1 MTTATLS
8 AAAPGSSRSRVSWWR
23 ELALLA
29 ALYGVYMLARALVGV
44 HPAAAMDRGRWL
56 LDLEASAR
64 IDIERP
70 LNSAVHAV
78 PVLAVLA
85 DYVYASL
92 HYLVTPLVL
101 VWLAVRHRDGYR
113 RGRNAL
119 LHRHRPGPDRLL
131 AAPDRPSPP
140 ARRQRLPRHD
150 GRLQRL
156 GLVGRG
162 RQRSPRHGGPEQPV
176 RRAAVAACRLGAV
189 VCAAGA
195 GQHEQPRAAP
205 LGLDLPGADH
215 SGRDGDREPLPAR
228 RRRRS
233 SRRPAGTRHRAAVD
247 RQADVAT
254 RRKERQATAVSS
266 STDVPSPAQNRR
278 WASRQWSTEVNPS
291 PSDSAKSQVT
301 SANWTISTAVTSTT
315 AERLPVAV

>member
-1 MTTATLS
+1 MTTATLT
-8 AAAPGSSRSRVSWWR
+8 AASPGGSRSRISWWR

-92 HYLVTPLVL
+92 HYIVTPLVL

-119 LHRHRPGPDRLL
+119 LIATALGLIGFWLLPTAPPRLL
-131 AAPDRPSPP
+131 DASAFLDTMAVFSDWGWWGEAASAPRGMEGLSNQYAALPSLHVGWALWSALQVRANTSSPVLRRWAWTYP
-140 ARRQRLPRHD
+140 ALITLVVMATANHYLLDAVAGAAVVMVGHHVAGRLAARRVHD
-150 GRLQRL
+150 
-156 GLVGRG
+156 
-162 RQRSPRHGGPEQPV
+162 E
-176 RRAAVAACRLGAV
+176 VA
-189 VCAAGA
+189 
-195 GQHEQPRAAP
+195 
-205 LGLDLPGADH
+205 
-215 SGRDGDREPLPAR
+215 EPLPFGVGEI
-228 RRRRS
+228 
-233 SRRPAGTRHRAAVD
+233 PADCAELDHLYCGQLD
-247 RQADVAT
+247 DADC
-254 RRKERQATAVSS
+254 
-266 STDVPSPAQNRR
+266 
-278 WASRQWSTEVNPS
+278 
-291 PSDSAKSQVT
+291 
-301 SANWTISTAVTSTT
+301 
-315 AERLPVAV
+315 LPVAV

>member
-1 MTTATLS
+1 MVTATLS
-8 AAAPGSSRSRVSWWR
+8 AASRGSARSRVSWWR

-85 DYVYASL
+85 DYIYASL

-101 VWLAVRHRDGYR
+101 VWLAVRHREGYR

-119 LHRHRPGPDRLL
+119 LF
-131 AAPDRPSPP
+131 ATA
-140 ARRQRLPRHD
+140 
-150 GRLQRL
+150 L
-156 GLVGRG
+156 GLVGFWLLPTAPPRLLDASAFLDTMAVFSDWGWWGEAASAPRG
-162 RQRSPRHGGPEQPV
+162 MEGLSNQYAALPSLHVGWALWSALQV
-176 RRAAVAACRLGAV
+176 RANTSSRLLRRWAWAYPALITLVVMATANHYLLDAVAGAAVVLVGHVLASRL
-189 VCAAGA
+189 
-195 GQHEQPRAAP
+195 R
-205 LGLDLPGADH
+205 
-215 SGRDGDREPLPAR
+215 SGRSFHQPEGHAGDVGVVVHGSALALPVPAMRLAPVLDGDEPLPFGVGEV
-228 RRRRS
+228 
-233 SRRPAGTRHRAAVD
+233 PCDIGELDDLD
-247 RQADVAT
+247 RGDL
-254 RRKERQATAVSS
+254 
-266 STDVPSPAQNRR
+266 D
-278 WASRQWSTEVNPS
+278 
-291 PSDSAKSQVT
+291 D
-301 SANWTISTAVTSTT
+301 

>member
-119 LHRHRPGPDRLL
+119 LIATALGLIGFWLLPTAPPRLLDASAFLDTMAVFSDWGWWGEAASAPRGMEGLSNQYAALPSLHVGWALWSALQVRANTSSPVLRRWAWTYPALITLVVMATANHYLLDAVAGAAVVLLGHAIAQRLTSGRRRHQAEGEAGDRGVVVHGRAFPGPESSMGLTPVVDR
-131 AAPDRPSPP
+131 
-140 ARRQRLPRHD
+140 
-150 GRLQRL
+150 G
-156 GLVGRG
+156 
-162 RQRSPRHGGPEQPV
+162 
-176 RRAAVAACRLGAV
+176 
-189 VCAAGA
+189 
-195 GQHEQPRAAP
+195 
-205 LGLDLPGADH
+205 
-215 SGRDGDREPLPAR
+215 EPLPLCLGEI
-228 RRRRS
+228 
-233 SRRPAGTRHRAAVD
+233 PGD
-247 RQADVAT
+247 
-254 RRKERQATAVSS
+254 
-266 STDVPSPAQNRR
+266 
-278 WASRQWSTEVNPS
+278 
-291 PSDSAKSQVT
+291 
-301 SANWTISTAVTSTT
+301 ISELDDFDCGDLDDC
-315 AERLPVAV
+315 ERLPVAV

>member
-8 AAAPGSSRSRVSWWR
+8 AASPGSSRSRVSWWR

-56 LDLEASAR
+56 LDLEATTR

-119 LHRHRPGPDRLL
+119 LIATALGLIGFWLLPTAPPRLL
-131 AAPDRPSPP
+131 DAGAFLDTMAVFSNWGWWGEAASAPRGLEGLSNQYAALPSLHVGWALWSALQVRANTNSRVLRRWAWTYPALIALVVMATANHYLLDAVAGAAVVLVGHHVAGRLA
-140 ARRQRLPRHD
+140 ARRRVD
-150 GRLQRL
+150 
-156 GLVGRG
+156 
-162 RQRSPRHGGPEQPV
+162 PE
-176 RRAAVAACRLGAV
+176 AA
-189 VCAAGA
+189 
-195 GQHEQPRAAP
+195 
-205 LGLDLPGADH
+205 
-215 SGRDGDREPLPAR
+215 EPLPFGVGEI
-228 RRRRS
+228 
-233 SRRPAGTRHRAAVD
+233 PADCAELDGLHGAELD
-247 RQADVAT
+247 DADC
-254 RRKERQATAVSS
+254 
-266 STDVPSPAQNRR
+266 
-278 WASRQWSTEVNPS
+278 
-291 PSDSAKSQVT
+291 
-301 SANWTISTAVTSTT
+301 
-315 AERLPVAV
+315 LPVAV